1 MSAPYAP
8 VRKIEMTTIGQN
20 SPATPDPSTA
30 EPSLVGSRPASA
42 STGTSVPS
50 AVVLIATPSSQPSAS
65 RLPTCSRRPTTTASA
80 SEIAQPIAPRT
91 SDRGATWC
99 STSSTPAKKNRKTR
113 PRSARKSMWSST
125 CARSRHFRAD
135 QDPEQDLEHDRGQD
149 EAPVEPGQD
158 RAGARRGEHQH
169 EGADVRRRLDGER
182 DGGGHEP
189 VAGVR
194 PQVPV
199 NESPGS
205 SRISASPVRNA
216 FGGQVIGSTAR
227 PRRSTSGSGSPVK
240 TIR

>member
-65 RLPTCSRRPTTTASA
+65 RLPTCSRRPTTTAIA

-125 CARSRHFRAD
+125 CARSSPSGPIRIPSRIS
-135 QDPEQDLEHDRGQD
+135 RTTVG
-149 EAPVEPGQD
+149 
-158 RAGARRGEHQH
+158 RT
-169 EGADVRRRLDGER
+169 RRRLSLDRIAPALAAASTRTREPTSAVVSTASGTSAVTK
-182 DGGGHEP
+182 P
-189 VAGVR
+189 VAGVS
-194 PQVPV
+194 PQLPA
-199 NESPGS
+199 NDSPGS

-227 PRRSTSGSGSPVK
+227 RAGSRPGAGRR
-240 TIR
+240 